1 MVKKTM
7 KNPDLENM
15 ETRPLRVKFTSEER
29 VSFVRAMFTRLASRY
44 DLFNRVASLGRHNF
58 WRKAAARR
66 IKIFKTGRVLDLA
79 AGTGDQA
86 LANASVHPRAKIIG
100 TDFLYTMLEIFK
112 GKIQGKSVSGQV
124 FPATADALRLP
135 FPDESFDS
143 TTISFGI
150 RNIPD
155 HLAALKEMQRVLV
168 PGGRSLILE
177 LTFPRWSFIHRL
189 YGTYLNRIIPI
200 LGGLISQN
208 PKAYQYLADSIMDFP
223 SPKDFRGL
231 MKSAGF
237 SRTGYIKLT
246 FGIVVIHWG
255 EK

>member
-1 MVKKTM
+1 M
-7 KNPDLENM
+7 KDPDNENM
-15 ETRPLRVKFTSEER
+15 KTKPSRVKFTNEER
-29 VSFVRAMFTRLASRY
+29 VYFVQDMFTRLASRY

-66 IKIFKTGRVLDLA
+66 IKIFNTGRVLDLA

-86 LANASVHPRAKIIG
+86 LANASVHPQAKIIG
-100 TDFLYTMLEIFK
+100 TDFLYTMLEIFR
-112 GKIQGKSVSGQV
+112 GKIQKNFMSRQV
-124 FPATADALRLP
+124 FLTTADALCLP

-155 HLAALKEMQRVLV
+155 HLAALKEMRRVLV
-168 PGGRSLILE
+168 PGGRTLILE

-189 YGTYLNRIIPI
+189 YDTYLNRIIPI

-223 SPKDFRGL
+223 SPEDFRGL

-246 FGIVVIHWG
+246 FGVVVIHWG